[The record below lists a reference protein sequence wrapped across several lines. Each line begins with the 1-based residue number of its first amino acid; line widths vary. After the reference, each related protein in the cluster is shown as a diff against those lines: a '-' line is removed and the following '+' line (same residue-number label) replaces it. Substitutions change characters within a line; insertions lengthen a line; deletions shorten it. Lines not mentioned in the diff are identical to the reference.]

1 MNIQQI
7 MICDIEDLAQWSLRE
22 YFTPI
27 PEDVSIETIEGIQKI
42 SQMMV
47 YYTNQYSFL
56 ASVLS
61 YLKFHTRKSKQEKDG
76 KSDEL
81 IDKKEIIQKAL
92 DTVKQKQSALS
103 RMITIRQEIN
113 KELEYTKAM

>member
-1 MNIQQI
+1 MNINQI
-7 MICDIEDLAQWSLRE
+7 VNCEIEELANWSMKE

-27 PEDVSIETIEGIQKI
+27 PQDATIETVDGIRKI
-42 SQMMV
+42 SQMLV

-61 YLKFHTRKSKQEKDG
+61 YLKFYTRQAKQEKSS
-76 KSDEL
+76 KYEEL

-113 KELEYTKAM
+113 KELEYSKVL

>member
-61 YLKFHTRKSKQEKDG
+61 YLKFYTRKSKQEKDG